1 MASEET
7 FRSWPALQAA
17 IAKDVQ
23 QRIETCQVEEPQLL
37 SGPQIK
43 PRKAA
48 QHPGT
53 QIAWSQIAFQRRLI
67 YKWLESVCI
76 VIIIIIITII
86 IIIYIPLWFQLSQHL
101 CTNSCTGCLGSYFI
115 LHVSIPPLSACAI

>member
-23 QRIETCQVEEPQLL
+23 QRIEACQVEEPQLL

-53 QIAWSQIAFQRRLI
+53 QIASRVTLYFTEGLYVSHTGFSCLSNYALVHAYAVYGHTSSCVSVGLSKAFKLYHAMAWLKRL
-67 YKWLESVCI
+67 
-76 VIIIIIITII
+76 TM
-86 IIIYIPLWFQLSQHL
+86 
-101 CTNSCTGCLGSYFI
+101 
-115 LHVSIPPLSACAI
+115 